1 MEGENK
7 ITIPEAISEKAKTVI
22 MEGVKVEQEAA
33 QLYEVMGTT
42 FNSLGH
48 TKAGQWFKTHAQEE
62 RVHSEWVI
70 QFLEDKHVKVEFQ
83 EIPKAQKN
91 LSTAKDILAEAYKH
105 EQSVT
110 AFWQKAATECLKVAD
125 HDAYAFCL
133 QLLKEQRE
141 ELSLFGDLINLY
153 NMAPNKSV
161 FDKHLIHP

>member
-33 QLYEVMGTT
+33 HLYEVMSTT

-48 TKAGQWFKTHAQEE
+48 KKAGQWFRKHAWEE
-62 RVHSEWVI
+62 SIHAEWVI
-70 QFLEDKHVKVEFQ
+70 EFLENKNVKVEFQ
-83 EIPKAQKN
+83 EIPKPQKN

-133 QLLKEQRE
+133 QMLKEQRE
-141 ELSLFGDLINLY
+141 EMALFGDLINLY
-153 NMAPNKSV
+153 NIAPNKSV